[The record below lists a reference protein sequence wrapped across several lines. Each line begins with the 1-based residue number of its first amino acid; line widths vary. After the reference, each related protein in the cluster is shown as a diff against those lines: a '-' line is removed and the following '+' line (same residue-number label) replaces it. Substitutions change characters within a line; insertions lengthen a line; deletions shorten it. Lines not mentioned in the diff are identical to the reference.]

1 MKIVTL
7 LPSATELVCGL
18 GLREQLVGVS
28 HECDYPPSVVG
39 LPILTSSRIPEGLSS
54 AEIDKLV
61 TDQLKNDQALYDLI
75 MQTLIDLAP
84 DLIVTQALCD
94 VCAV

>member
-18 GLREQLVGVS
+18 GPREQLVGVS
-28 HECDYPPSVVG
+28 HECDYPPSVMG

-54 AEIDKLV
+54 DEIDKKCTTLLLLMP
-61 TDQLKNDQALYDLI
+61 LKRHH
-75 MQTLIDLAP
+75 
-84 DLIVTQALCD
+84 
-94 VCAV
+94 